1 MLPGL
6 FANAISGLEIVLT
19 AAAVFLV
26 LRARMFR
33 VYWPMLPVMLWRL
46 LPYSALALLRASHV
60 LSASMAY
67 HVYFLTFWI
76 SYTLGALTAIVLTYT
91 IFEEAMRPLKGL
103 KRLGT
108 IIYRWAA
115 FVSVA
120 LALSALLYKDPA
132 IQDMTAFVAVQVQR
146 SSSVI
151 VLSLIAFV
159 GFSLRPL
166 GLSAKSRVF
175 GLSLGLAFIT
185 LVSLVGSSSFFHQTD
200 LFSAG
205 SAEWTA
211 AQCLALAVWV
221 YYLSVPEPKRRFI
234 LLPTTSPFHA
244 WNQISE
250 ILGHDPGYVAIA
262 GVPPEAFAPAELD
275 IFGKASANMARVD
288 AGEMPPSRP
297 ASYYINLNG
306 QKLEDS
312 YKPLKDK
319 LPDALS

>member
-1 MLPGL
+1 MLPA
-6 FANAISGLEIVLT
+6 FVYNTISVLEVVLT
-19 AAAVFLV
+19 VAAVYLV
-26 LRARMFR
+26 VRARTFR
-33 VYWPMLPVMLWRL
+33 VSWPMLPIMLWRL
-46 LPYSALALLRASHV
+46 VPYLTLVLLRSSRILSARSAYNVYFTTFWASYALAS
-60 LSASMAY
+60 LSSVM
-67 HVYFLTFWI
+67 
-76 SYTLGALTAIVLTYT
+76 LTYT

-120 LALSALLYKDPA
+120 LAVSAFLYRDSSVGNVA
-132 IQDMTAFVAVQVQR
+132 VFVAVQVQR
-146 SSSVI
+146 TSSVI

-166 GLSAKSRVF
+166 GLSARSRVF
-175 GLSLGLAFIT
+175 GFSVGLTFIT
-185 LVSLVGSSSFFHQTD
+185 LVSLFGFSSFYHQAD
-200 LFSAG
+200 LFSTG
-205 SAEWTA
+205 STEWTA

-221 YYLSVPEPKRRFI
+221 YYLYVPEPKRRFI

-262 GVPPEAFAPAELD
+262 GVPPESFAPAELD

-297 ASYYINLNG
+297 ASYYINMNG

-312 YKPLKDK
+312 YKPLKD
-319 LPDALS
+319 

>member
-6 FANAISGLEIVLT
+6 FSNAISVLEILLT
-19 AAAVFLV
+19 VTAVYLV
-26 LRARMFR
+26 FRARALR
-33 VYWPMLPVMLWRL
+33 VYWPMLPVMLWRI
-46 LPYSALALLRASHV
+46 LPYSTLTLLRSTRV
-60 LSASMAY
+60 LSAPSAY
-67 HVYFLTFWI
+67 FVYFYMFWA
-76 SYTLGALTAIVLTYT
+76 SYTIASLSSVVLTYT

-120 LALSALLYKDPA
+120 LAISAIVYKDPS
-132 IQDMTAFVAVQVQR
+132 IKDTTAFVAIQVQR

-159 GFSLRPL
+159 GFSLQPL

-175 GLSLGLAFIT
+175 GLSLGLGFIT
-185 LVSLVGSSSFFHQTD
+185 LVSLIGSSSFFHQTD

-205 SAEWTA
+205 STEWTT

-221 YYLSVPEPKRRFI
+221 YYLYVPEPQRRFI

-262 GVPPEAFAPAELD
+262 GIPPESFAPAELD
-275 IFGKASANMARVD
+275 IFGKASANMAKVD
-288 AGEMPPSRP
+288 AGEIPPSRP

-312 YKPLKDK
+312 YKPLKD
-319 LPDALS
+319 